1 MEIRR
6 RYFAASIVP
15 DRSIDPYKPSM
26 TDVSP
31 EITRLFAS
39 VQAVFDAED
48 RVAAAYLPRLAPDF
62 DPLSLLVHREEDL
75 SRVLAHLLHPRGAHA
90 QGTLFL
96 EAFQEELKTCPCARS
111 KTNDDPASDKMPADV
126 PLLTE
131 RTSATTEHS
140 LGDNGRVDILLRDGT
155 GNAIAIENKPWA
167 GDQKEQLERY
177 AEWLK
182 QKNFTRRL
190 VVFLSNREPSEYS
203 LPPGSEHRDCVVV
216 MNFARL
222 AECLRNAAHQARAPK
237 VRDFVEGFADYLDR
251 NLTDDYPMEDNL
263 LLDTLAKPENLR
275 AVQVV
280 HDLYPR
286 LLHRAWETFTETLTK
301 QTEERYRGRLIFEAT
316 PPDTFDKP
324 YALFALGYPEE
335 GSGWKL
341 AFEAE
346 KSWLQKICWGV
357 AFDDGRRIPPNDPI
371 RTEIQQHL
379 TSCFGSGNAS
389 KWWPWWRWGIATEEL
404 DENDPN
410 AFPLTLSDQKWLAM
424 MLEGKDNLL
433 TQLFWA
439 KVEKVFPRDREADW
453 PKF

>member
-1 MEIRR
+1 
-6 RYFAASIVP
+6 
-15 DRSIDPYKPSM
+15 M

-31 EITRLFAS
+31 GITRLFAS

-96 EAFQEELKTCPCARS
+96 EAFLKELKTCPCVHVN
-111 KTNDDPASDKMPADV
+111 TNDDDEPHERFVADIPV
-126 PLLTE
+126 LTD
-131 RTSATTEHS
+131 RTAVTTEHS
-140 LGDNGRVDILLRDGT
+140 IGGSGRIDILLRDGPN
-155 GNAIAIENKPWA
+155 NAIAIENKPWG
-167 GDQKEQLERY
+167 GDQKDQLHRY
-177 AEWLK
+177 AEWLDQEGLK
-182 QKNFTRRL
+182 ERL
-190 VVFLSNREPSEYS
+190 VVFLSNREPSEHS
-203 LPPGSEHRDCVVV
+203 LPRDSAHRDRVVV
-216 MNFARL
+216 MDFAQL
-222 AECLRNAAHQARAPK
+222 AECLRNAAHKAKTPK

-275 AVQVV
+275 SVQVV
-280 HDLYPR
+280 HDLYPQLIR
-286 LLHRAWETFTETLTK
+286 KAWKTFTDTLAAQAK
-301 QTEERYRGRLIFEAT
+301 VRYGDGLKIDMT
-316 PPDTFDKP
+316 PVADAHKAKTYFG
-324 YALFALGYPEE
+324 LHYPEE
-335 GSGWKL
+335 NPVWGFH
-341 AFEAE
+341 FETD
-346 KSWLQKICWGV
+346 SPLLTRVFWGV
-357 AFDDGRRIPPNDPI
+357 GFFDANRIPNNAPI
-371 RTEIQQHL
+371 RTNLHQHCESL
-379 TSCFGSGNAS
+379 FGSGNS
-389 KWWPWWRWGIATEEL
+389 VKWWPWWRWGIATEEL

-410 AFPLTLSDQKWLAM
+410 AFPLMLSDTKWLAM